1 MIQPILDH
9 DFVPAVYFNRDFLAK
24 ATKPFSIAVEREDG
38 LVYRRDTKLG
48 DNKEENCRY
57 AERLI
62 KTILWCAGGWKVM
75 LAGDHDVYEY
85 IRDAHMH
92 FVCSR
97 CGAVYD
103 IQADLSGMIRE
114 AAKCG
119 GHQVDWSEI
128 TAHGL
133 CSACMSGR
141 EENGMLRGNMA
152 GQEDA

>member
-1 MIQPILDH
+1 MCIRDRYRALDH
-9 DFVPAVYFNRDFLAK
+9 LTESGR
-24 ATKPFSIAVEREDG
+24 I
-38 LVYRRDTKLG
+38 RRLSLG
-48 DNKEENCRY
+48 RKS
-57 AERLI
+57 A
-62 KTILWCAGGWKVM
+62 
-75 LAGDHDVYEY
+75 VYEY

>member
-1 MIQPILDH
+1 MSERMSAHTRTVLNVLSERRCHLTAEEILARADGIGTATVYRALDH
-9 DFVPAVYFNRDFLAK
+9 LTESGR
-24 ATKPFSIAVEREDG
+24 I
-38 LVYRRDTKLG
+38 RRLSLG
-48 DNKEENCRY
+48 KKS
-57 AERLI
+57 A
-62 KTILWCAGGWKVM
+62 
-75 LAGDHDVYEY
+75 VYEY

-133 CSACMSGR
+133 CGACILSLETEGT
-141 EENGMLRGNMA
+141 LCGNPA
-152 GQEDA
+152 GHGDA

>member
-1 MIQPILDH
+1 MSERMSAHTRTVLNVLSERRCHLTAEEILERTDGIGTATVYRALDH
-9 DFVPAVYFNRDFLAK
+9 LTESGR
-24 ATKPFSIAVEREDG
+24 I
-38 LVYRRDTKLG
+38 RRLSLG
-48 DNKEENCRY
+48 RKS
-57 AERLI
+57 A
-62 KTILWCAGGWKVM
+62 
-75 LAGDHDVYEY
+75 VYEY

-141 EENGMLRGNMA
+141 EENGMLRGNPA
-152 GQEDA
+152 GQGNA

>member
-1 MIQPILDH
+1 MIQPILDR

-24 ATKPFSIAVEREDG
+24 ATRPFSIAVEREDG

-85 IRDAHMH
+85 IRDAYTKS
-92 FVCSR
+92 V
-97 CGAVYD
+97 
-103 IQADLSGMIRE
+103 
-114 AAKCG
+114 
-119 GHQVDWSEI
+119 
-128 TAHGL
+128 
-133 CSACMSGR
+133 
-141 EENGMLRGNMA
+141 
-152 GQEDA
+152 